1 MGHGSVSSAVCICIF
16 FPAAAFAQAV
26 KLAFSKN
33 TKSSVVALGK
43 GKALNKGKTRMP
55 NMDMEAP
62 DWGGDAEPEKEPAKK
77 SPPREGQGSNMKGT
91 PARKSP
97 SKDLPAR
104 KSPPRPVQGQ
114 QETKKEQPLR
124 KNPPETRKV
133 KEENKD
139 QPAASGSQWH
149 PKDSWDSWEDTWEG
163 WDKDG
168 GSKWGWW
175 VDKSWQQWEDDKSSS
190 AKKRWGSPCNP
201 GESQTSGSAR
211 ERKRLQMLNEQYP
224 DADTDAK
231 KLAAMGASRFH
242 RLEKR
247 LLEREEKRAQDEKLK
262 HLEKQMMQLE
272 ECNQQWAMYFQQQ
285 HQHQQQAQAAWNAAA
300 WAQAQTVPQQG
311 PTMFTFHVE
320 FHFGS
325 TMPV

>member
-1 MGHGSVSSAVCICIF
+1 
-16 FPAAAFAQAV
+16 
-26 KLAFSKN
+26 
-33 TKSSVVALGK
+33 
-43 GKALNKGKTRMP
+43 MP